1 MPPILRPDSAVARPP
16 GAEGRAA
23 SEVQDEALGEQLSAP
38 PTNGYHLWLLI
49 GVFLLLAAGIGVLGW
64 LAYSAEAAHVR
75 QREYDQLRAISHF
88 KAAQVEAWLAER
100 RWDAQFIFGSTYSR
114 RDFALWLERR
124 DSLSGARLEAR
135 LQSLLV
141 NGNYV
146 GAELLDPAG
155 IPRLLAGAV
164 RRDRAEV
171 PADLL
176 ASLGSH
182 DGPQLIDLRRQESG
196 GSIRLAYLVP
206 IVPPE
211 GGGRP
216 LGFLWIGIDPER
228 VLYPLIRSWPT
239 SSASAETLLVR
250 REGSDVLFLN
260 DLRHLEGAALRYAL
274 PMSREEIPAVQALLG
289 REGIFEGRDYRGV
302 AVLSY
307 LQLIPGTP
315 WRMVTK
321 VDQDEVFQDIRQ
333 TAREALLAAL
343 VLVFFCA
350 ALLWMSWLRQK
361 LMVRLHIRQELERVA
376 DLSPGVIHSFCL
388 RPDGS
393 TSFPYASPAIRKVFG
408 YGPKELAEDAR
419 PVLDRVHPDDAGKM
433 QESVRE
439 SARELTPWHAE
450 YRYDHPD
457 KGEIWVEEKSIPQRL
472 PDGSVIW
479 RGFLSDVTER
489 RQAQQALEG
498 YKDRLEAEVTA
509 RTADLTAANQELQ
522 AFTYAAS
529 HDLKAPLRG
538 INGFASLLERDYRDR
553 LEGDGIRYL
562 DHICSSAKRMT
573 ALVDDLLAYARVDQ
587 QTKELRSVD
596 LGEAIH
602 AVLAERQ
609 EEIREQ
615 RTALR
620 VDLPRV
626 RVRADPHGLAQVL
639 RNLVGNALKYSAKA
653 AHPEVEIGGESDGER
668 CRLWVRDNGI
678 GFDMAYRE
686 EIFQIFR
693 RLHGAQEFFGTGV
706 GLALVKK
713 AMDRMGGRV
722 WAESAPGEG
731 ATFYLELVCA
741 PPPA

>member
-1 MPPILRPDSAVARPP
+1 MPGNGSH
-16 GAEGRAA
+16 
-23 SEVQDEALGEQLSAP
+23 LG
-38 PTNGYHLWLLI
+38 LLV
-49 GVFLLLAAGIGVLGW
+49 GVFFLLAAGIGVLGW
-64 LAYSAEAAHVR
+64 LAYAAEATHVR

-100 RWDAQFIFGSTYSR
+100 RWDAQLIFGSTYSR

-141 NGNYV
+141 NANYV
-146 GAELLDPAG
+146 GAELLDAAGGLRLVAGAGRRDWANLPADSLASPG
-155 IPRLLAGAV
+155 SGAGPRLM
-164 RRDRAEV
+164 
-171 PADLL
+171 
-176 ASLGSH
+176 
-182 DGPQLIDLRRQESG
+182 DLRRQESG
-196 GSIRLAYLVP
+196 GPIRLAYLAP
-206 IVPPE
+206 IASPE
-211 GGGRP
+211 EGGRP
-216 LGFLWIGIDPER
+216 LGFLWVGIDPER

-239 SSASAETLLVR
+239 PSPSAETLLVR
-250 REGSDVLFLN
+250 REGNDALFLN
-260 DLRHLEGAALRYAL
+260 DLRQLKGAALQYRI

-302 AVLSY
+302 AVLSF
-307 LQLIPGTP
+307 LQPIPGTP
-315 WRMVTK
+315 WQMVTK
-321 VDQDEVFQDIRQ
+321 IDQDEVFQDIRQ
-333 TAREALLAAL
+333 TARETLLAAL
-343 VLVFFCA
+343 VLLFFCA
-350 ALLWMSWLRQK
+350 GLLWMSWLRQK
-361 LMVRLHIRQELERVA
+361 LLARLHFRQELERVA

-388 RPDGS
+388 RPDGA
-393 TSFPYASPAIRKVFG
+393 TAFPYASPAIRNVFG
-408 YGPKELAEDAR
+408 YGPEELAADAG
-419 PVLDRVHPDDAGKM
+419 PVLARVHPDDAGKM
-433 QESVRE
+433 QDSVRE

-450 YRYDHPD
+450 YRYDHPE
-457 KGEIWVEEKSIPQRL
+457 KGEIWVEERSIPKRL

-489 RQAQQALEG
+489 KQAQQALEG
-498 YKDRLEAEVTA
+498 YKDRLEAEVAA

-538 INGFASLLERDYRDR
+538 INGFVSLLERDYRDR
-553 LEGDGIRYL
+553 LEGDGVRYL

-573 ALVDDLLAYARVDQ
+573 ALIDDLLAYARVEQ
-587 QTKELRSVD
+587 QTRELRSVN
-596 LGEAIH
+596 LGEAVH

-609 EEIREQ
+609 EEIRE
-615 RTALR
+615 RGTELR
-620 VDLPRV
+620 VDLPPV

-653 AHPEVEIGGESDGER
+653 AHPAVEIGGAVEGGQ

-678 GFDMAYRE
+678 GFDMAYRD

-693 RLHGAQEFFGTGV
+693 RLHGAQEFSGTGV

-722 WAESAPGEG
+722 WAESTPGEG
-731 ATFYLELVCA
+731 ATFYLELACA
-741 PPPA
+741 PPPV